1 MRLFGL
7 PLLVACLCAC
17 GNAPEARQSDRHGGR
32 YVGIGIYNSGEM
44 WQRIVAASRSEDRGA
59 ATLRD
64 DEQVIV
70 VVDSRTGEVR
80 QCGNLSGHCIRMN
93 PWSGQQAVPVSL
105 TEHAADIDTA
115 ENAASEAEP
124 AANAH

>member
-1 MRLFGL
+1 MRHVAILLIAVGL
-7 PLLVACLCAC
+7 GGC
-17 GNAPEARQSDRHGGR
+17 GGATDSGPGHRQGGR
-32 YVGIGIYNSGEM
+32 YHGIVIYAPGAL
-44 WQRIVAASRSEDRGA
+44 WQRLAGAGRPDNPQA

-93 PWSGQQAVPVSL
+93 PWAEQRAPANVIEHQADLDRAAEQEAAPEANISGR
-105 TEHAADIDTA
+105 
-115 ENAASEAEP
+115 
-124 AANAH
+124 